1 MTRTSIKLIGAIAF
15 SLMIAFGANSAF
27 GQDKAE
33 KGTAKAKAANEK
45 DVPTVHIVIMD
56 PLSSPLAC
64 DCVQG
69 YAQRKYEKLA
79 QHIAKTSGV
88 KVKITWSESLKT
100 AKEKLGAV
108 DLVIGKH
115 SVVLH
120 AAKENELEVKPVAQ
134 LTNDDG
140 TVHQTGLVVVRQK
153 DEAVSAA
160 DLIGYRIFF
169 GPKDCEEKHSEPIK
183 FIKEM
188 GGEIPKTIET
198 SEACSAAAT
207 QLLELSADVK
217 GAAII
222 SSYAK
227 PLLEG
232 CGTVKKGDLRVIGET
247 DPVPFITA
255 FVNSRMDEGLV
266 SNLKM
271 ALLEVGKDESLRKA
285 LETKKGFVEFKQE
298 KAAEKDDDSD
308 SDEEKK
314 N

>member
-1 MTRTSIKLIGAIAF
+1 
-15 SLMIAFGANSAF
+15 
-27 GQDKAE
+27 
-33 KGTAKAKAANEK
+33 
-45 DVPTVHIVIMD
+45 
-56 PLSSPLAC
+56 
-64 DCVQG
+64 
-69 YAQRKYEKLA
+69 
-79 QHIAKTSGV
+79 
-88 KVKITWSESLKT
+88 
-100 AKEKLGAV
+100 
-108 DLVIGKH
+108 
-115 SVVLH
+115 
-120 AAKENELEVKPVAQ
+120 
-134 LTNDDG
+134 
-140 TVHQTGLVVVRQK
+140 
-153 DEAVSAA
+153 
-160 DLIGYRIFF
+160 
-169 GPKDCEEKHSEPIK
+169 
-183 FIKEM
+183 M

-255 FVNSRMDEGLV
+255 FVNSKMDEGLV

-298 KAAEKDDDSD
+298 KAAEKDDSD